1 GSSSVLSDVAACID
15 AKVDSEASDAWNHLV
30 RMNEFA
36 KNMFIQQ
43 PNRFFVRSMLVTE
56 HRAQLF
62 HFDRSGVQ
70 YTPLF
75 NIHDDPET
83 FIHLITAL
91 CATEERILGFDDS
104 IQWRMES
111 NGARTSGTLSTVGPD
126 DTIATYDLVID
137 EPPLVPS
144 RLRGRGTT
152 CWAVRNRRAERF
164 IVKDYWVTDDQM
176 REFEL
181 LDGVKGLPGVCQMVS
196 YEDSR
201 AQTKDFRGDLTALA
215 DDAFPNRTSVRIVMK
230 AYGPTIEKFKSIEQ
244 LLAALRDAIA
254 AHQAL
259 LSRNIIHRDIS
270 PNNILLG
277 PDNAEEGER
286 GVIIDLDVALRS
298 AGASSQTVINVKK
311 GTLMFQSRMVL
322 RSYNLIPAFIPLYA
336 YLDDLEAFF
345 WVFAYLVLTYK
356 PNVHEIRA
364 AIEPGWRVVYE
375 DLFLGFRDFVREVG
389 DDRDRLLY
397 KGQTKLPN
405 GTLAPNR
412 FAPVLAKVD
421 EHYARVIGLFDAAL
435 EKLKGSYLNTEPPKS
450 PQITSPLTSSS
461 TNSGSASEFSSV
473 ISSVS
478 SRVPKRRSEEADL
491 DDGLLMVAK
500 RRYPSHH

>member
-1 GSSSVLSDVAACID
+1 MAAAISSHL
-15 AKVDSEASDAWNHLV
+15 ASGQGL
-30 RMNEFA
+30 R
-36 KNMFIQQ
+36 NMFIQQ

-56 HRAQLF
+56 HRSQLF
-62 HFDRSGVQ
+62 HFDRSGAQ

-104 IQWRMES
+104 IQWRTES

-137 EPPLVPS
+137 EPPLVPR

-181 LDGVKGLPGVCQMVS
+181 LDGVK
-196 YEDSR
+196 
-201 AQTKDFRGDLTALA
+201 

-277 PDNAEEGER
+277 PDNAEEGEQ

-298 AGASSQTVINVKK
+298 AGASSQTVIDVKK

-322 RSYNLIPAFIPLYA
+322 RSYKLIPAFIPLYA

-356 PNVHEIRA
+356 PN
-364 AIEPGWRVVYE
+364 
-375 DLFLGFRDFVREVG
+375 
-389 DDRDRLLY
+389 
-397 KGQTKLPN
+397 
-405 GTLAPNR
+405 
-412 FAPVLAKVD
+412 AKVD

-450 PQITSPLTSSS
+450 PQITSPSTSSS

-491 DDGLLMVAK
+491 DDGLLMVSK
-500 RRYPSHH
+500 RRCPSHH